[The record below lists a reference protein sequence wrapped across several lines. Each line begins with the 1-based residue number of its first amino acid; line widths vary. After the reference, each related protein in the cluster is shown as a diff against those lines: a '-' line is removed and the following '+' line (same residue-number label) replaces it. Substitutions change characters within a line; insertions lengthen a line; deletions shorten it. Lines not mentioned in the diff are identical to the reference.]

1 VTEPSE
7 RARRTGPRELGV
19 AVTPR
24 YRFMRWGTRLMVRVL
39 FEVRAEGLERWPAA
53 PFCVVLN
60 HHNGWDPLLV
70 IAVTPTTPRVTWFG
84 PKEADFS
91 RGFKNRLMGFF
102 GGVIP
107 YDPAKT
113 TLTSAVRAVRRVF
126 AAGGVLGIFAEG
138 HVGFAET
145 DLLPFEDG
153 AVAFASASGVPIVPC
168 AIVGSTFMWYRRKVV
183 VHFGDPISTTQARSR
198 EARSGLEDQVRGA
211 ILALLPGAE
220 PRLPRRRP
228 LRFLGDLL
236 SGADDLAR
244 RRAELG
250 E

>member
-1 VTEPSE
+1 MGPAE
-7 RARRTGPRELGV
+7 RARRTGPRELSV
-19 AVTPR
+19 EVTTR
-24 YRFMRWGTRLMVRVL
+24 YRVMRWLDVLVVRLLFDIRV
-39 FEVRAEGLERWPAA
+39 EGLERWPAA
-53 PFCVVLN
+53 PFCLVLN
-60 HHNGWDPLLV
+60 HHNGWDPMLAL
-70 IAVTPTTPRVTWFG
+70 AATPETPRVTWFG

-91 RGFKNRLMGFF
+91 HGFRNRVMAFV

-107 YDPAKT
+107 YNPEKT

-138 HVGFAET
+138 TVGFHET
-145 DLLPFEDG
+145 ELLPFEEG
-153 AVAFASASGVPIVPC
+153 AVAFAAASAVPIVPC
-168 AIVGSTFMWYRRKVV
+168 AIVGSTFMWFRSRVV
-183 VHFGDPISTTQARSR
+183 FRYGEPIPTADARGR
-198 EARSGLEDQVRGA
+198 EARAELDGKVRA
-211 ILALLPGAE
+211 AMLALLPTTE

-236 SGADDLAR
+236 TGPADLER

>member
-1 VTEPSE
+1 VTDPDE
-7 RARRTGPRELGV
+7 RARRTGPRELSV

-24 YRFMRWGTRLMVRVL
+24 YRVMRRIDVLLVQLL
-39 FEVRAEGLERWPAA
+39 FEIRTEGLERWPPA
-53 PFCVVLN
+53 PFCLVIN
-60 HHNGWDPLLV
+60 HHNGWDPMLAL
-70 IAVTPTTPRVTWFG
+70 AATPISPRITWFG

-91 RGFKNRLMGFF
+91 RGFRNRLMAFY

-107 YDPAKT
+107 YNPEKT

-138 HVGFAET
+138 TVGFRET
-145 DLLPFEDG
+145 ELLPFADG
-153 AVAFASASGVPIVPC
+153 AVAFAAASGVPIVPC
-168 AIVGSTFMWYRRKVV
+168 AIVGSTFMWFRKRVV
-183 VHFGDPISTTQARSR
+183 FRYGDPIPTAEARGR
-198 EARSGLEDQVRGA
+198 EARAALDEQVRTA
-211 ILALLPGAE
+211 MLALMPARE

-236 SGADDLAR
+236 TGPADLER